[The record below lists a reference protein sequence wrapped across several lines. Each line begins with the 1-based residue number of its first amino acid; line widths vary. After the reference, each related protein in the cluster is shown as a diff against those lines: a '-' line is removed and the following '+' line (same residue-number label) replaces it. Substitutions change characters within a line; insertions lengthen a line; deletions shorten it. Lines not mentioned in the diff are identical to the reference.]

1 MYSRLLAIKSNVNPE
16 TDMLEPIVKTIDVPC
31 SCEHAFKTFIENTAS
46 WWPLDK
52 NSVSAMNG
60 AVAKSVSIEAK
71 EDGRIVEIGHDDT
84 EHHWGTV
91 TQYNPYTNFTMD
103 WHIGMASESPS
114 EVSVVFTDLGDGN
127 TRVELT
133 HSRWESFG
141 DKAEDMRN
149 GYNAGWAG
157 VFEEAFKNGCAS

>member
-1 MYSRLLAIKSNVNPE
+1 
-16 TDMLEPIVKTIDVPC
+16 MLDPIVKSVEVPC
-31 SCEHAFKTFIENTAS
+31 TCEQAFNIFINDVSS

-60 AVAKSVSIEAK
+60 NVAKKVVIEAHTG
-71 EDGRIVEIGHDDT
+71 GRVYEIGHDDQ

-91 TQYNPYTNFTMD
+91 TQHDPYNSFTMD
-103 WHIGMASESPS
+103 WHIGLSAESPS
-114 EVSVVFTDLGDGN
+114 EVSVVFTDAGSGK
-127 TRVELT
+127 TKVELT

-149 GYNAGWAG
+149 GYNSGWVG
-157 VFEEAFKNGCAS
+157 VFEEAYKQACGA